1 MVNELKNQKFQ
12 NMYCLK
18 MSSFQQ
24 YFKRPIKL
32 HEIREENDQANGI
45 PMSFTK
51 RLEDKG
57 KKGIQGRLGSNTQ
70 NKKISTFQPGT
81 QKKSMTS
88 TGLIGVGQL
97 STMSD

>member
-1 MVNELKNQKFQ
+1 
-12 NMYCLK
+12 
-18 MSSFQQ
+18 
-24 YFKRPIKL
+24 
-32 HEIREENDQANGI
+32 
-45 PMSFTK
+45 MSFTK